1 MSSQARLTQ
10 IARHMGTKSALP
22 KKPSTFRDRGCYKH
36 FLPIQ
41 SRWSDNDQYGHINN
55 SIYYFYIDTVVNE
68 YLIRNCELNPQ
79 DTSKTRPIGL
89 VIASSANFYAPASY
103 PSLLHA
109 GLSITKMGRSSVT
122 YRVGIFE
129 GDNQEASV
137 VGGFTH
143 VFVDPIY
150 RRPVPGLP
158 ENMIVGMQ
166 KLLVA
171 EEQ

>member
-1 MSSQARLTQ
+1 MTSQARLTQ
-10 IARHMGTKSALP
+10 VTRHMGTKSTLP
-22 KKPSTFRDRGCYKH
+22 KKPPTFRNRGCYKH

-68 YLIRNCELNPQ
+68 YLIRHCQLNPQ
-79 DTSKTRPIGL
+79 DTTKTRPIGL

-103 PSLLHA
+103 PSLLTA

-143 VFVDPIY
+143 VFVDPIH
-150 RRPVPGLP
+150 RRPVEALP
-158 ENMIVGMQ
+158 ENMKSGMQ

-171 EEQ
+171 DEQ